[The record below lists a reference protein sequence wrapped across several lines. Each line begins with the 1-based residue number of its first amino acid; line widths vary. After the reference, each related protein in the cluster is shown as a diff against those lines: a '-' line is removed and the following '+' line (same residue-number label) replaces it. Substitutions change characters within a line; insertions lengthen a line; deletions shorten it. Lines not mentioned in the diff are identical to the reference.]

1 MPSGRWIALPRS
13 PRGSTRRS
21 SVLWSRRKGD
31 MGQTLCLIS
40 SVCHPPIPSSSAYT
54 AISTA
59 ADCQTTRAPQL
70 GPLPMNWLQVEATP
84 IRLPLGLSGNHFY
97 QDSTCSI
104 GQSWSNA
111 LDKIFHKP
119 DLLSWALQCGVQS
132 VLPFCLSAWLSHS
145 GQPPPLAAP
154 ENKQPSLSFQG
165 GVLTLRCLCCSC
177 HLLSL
182 FFCCRSPMARPPVM
196 AGVLPTGSWCREAFF
211 WSNINIW
218 PLSQEWKY

>member
-1 MPSGRWIALPRS
+1 MPSGRWFALPRS

-21 SVLWSRRKGD
+21 SVLWSWRKGD

-59 ADCQTTRAPQL
+59 ADCETTRAPQL
-70 GPLPMNWLQVEATP
+70 RPLLMNRPQVEATP
-84 IRLPLGLSGNHFY
+84 MRLPLSLSGNHFY

-111 LDKIFHKP
+111 LDKIFQKP

-132 VLPFCLSAWLSHS
+132 VLPFVCLLDCPTV
-145 GQPPPLAAP
+145 GNPPP
-154 ENKQPSLSFQG
+154 
-165 GVLTLRCLCCSC
+165 
-177 HLLSL
+177 
-182 FFCCRSPMARPPVM
+182 PP
-196 AGVLPTGSWCREAFF
+196 
-211 WSNINIW
+211 
-218 PLSQEWKY
+218 